1 MNDSINDSTIY
12 KNKSFFKNKN
22 MYRLYKNEIN
32 KRNYKMLLYVS
43 LSLLLLG
50 LLFLLVNWIFHVF
63 NDGTKYIYIFWISFS
78 CLCLACCVLLYQWF
92 VNHATAILYIFLSG
106 IMMSMIISGTY
117 FYRENASAIMIGCIA
132 SMPILI
138 FDELW
143 RFYLFDFFIC
153 ILFIIFSFITKSFS
167 ISIIDCVNTLTFC
180 FISCM
185 IGMYTIRLKL
195 YDVKSKYQM
204 MEQLQTD
211 QLTGLMSR
219 NAIIKEIESYYK
231 SENRTSGALFIIDID
246 HFKKINDTFGHLQG
260 DRVLIEFAQ
269 IIRENFRESDYM
281 ARLGGDEFLVFA
293 KDIDNIETIKEIAER
308 LNQKVRKEIT
318 LMENHIY
325 LTVSTG
331 IVLSKRF
338 TNFEELY
345 ILADKMLYEVKEKN
359 KNGYKIYNNN

>member
-1 MNDSINDSTIY
+1 
-12 KNKSFFKNKN
+12 
-22 MYRLYKNEIN
+22 
-32 KRNYKMLLYVS
+32 
-43 LSLLLLG
+43 
-50 LLFLLVNWIFHVF
+50 
-63 NDGTKYIYIFWISFS
+63 
-78 CLCLACCVLLYQWF
+78 
-92 VNHATAILYIFLSG
+92 
-106 IMMSMIISGTY
+106 
-117 FYRENASAIMIGCIA
+117 
-132 SMPILI
+132 
-138 FDELW
+138 
-143 RFYLFDFFIC
+143 
-153 ILFIIFSFITKSFS
+153 
-167 ISIIDCVNTLTFC
+167 
-180 FISCM
+180 M

-345 ILADKMLYEVKEKN
+345 VLADKMLYEVKRK
-359 KNGYKIYNNN
+359 KQKRL

>member
-1 MNDSINDSTIY
+1 
-12 KNKSFFKNKN
+12 
-22 MYRLYKNEIN
+22 
-32 KRNYKMLLYVS
+32 
-43 LSLLLLG
+43 
-50 LLFLLVNWIFHVF
+50 
-63 NDGTKYIYIFWISFS
+63 
-78 CLCLACCVLLYQWF
+78 
-92 VNHATAILYIFLSG
+92 
-106 IMMSMIISGTY
+106 
-117 FYRENASAIMIGCIA
+117 
-132 SMPILI
+132 
-138 FDELW
+138 
-143 RFYLFDFFIC
+143 
-153 ILFIIFSFITKSFS
+153 
-167 ISIIDCVNTLTFC
+167 
-180 FISCM
+180 
-185 IGMYTIRLKL
+185 
-195 YDVKSKYQM
+195 M

-260 DRVLIEFAQ
+260 DHILIEFAQ

-325 LTVSTG
+325 LSVSTG

-345 ILADKMLYEVKEKN
+345 VLADKMLYEVKEKN